1 MEFLVAYSIVSLVMY
16 FIPSIIGF
24 CRGHSSKW
32 GIFAMNLFLGWT
44 MIFWVWSFIWALSN
58 KGASQTVII
67 NNQVNNGG

>member
-1 MEFLVAYSIVSLVMY
+1 MEMVFTTFVFSLVFY

-24 CRGHSSKW
+24 CRGHGSKW

-58 KGASQTVII
+58 KGSSQTVIV
-67 NNQVNNGG
+67 NNQVNNG